1 MNLKLES
8 RRQEIPGRTL
18 GRDGPEGLHPR
29 KVGEF
34 ISWGDPPRRFGGGA
48 REDSV
53 GHVEQ
58 KVAGSQALKTPRSS
72 V

>member
-8 RRQEIPGRTL
+8 GRQEIRGRTL
-18 GRDGPEGLHPR
+18 GRDGSEGLHPR
-29 KVGEF
+29 KVGE
-34 ISWGDPPRRFGGGA
+34 STSRGDPRRFGGGA
-48 REDSV
+48 RGDSV

-58 KVAGSQALKTPRSS
+58 KVAGSQALKTPRFS

>member
-1 MNLKLES
+1 MALKAS
-8 RRQEIPGRTL
+8 TQERL
-18 GRDGPEGLHPR
+18 GSPPAGETRGGLGAGAEG
-29 KVGEF
+29 
-34 ISWGDPPRRFGGGA
+34 
-48 REDSV
+48 DSV